1 MRDERR
7 RIQLNLILDISR
19 FLLFT
24 SFVNAQFR
32 YDGSEAR
39 FSASRLAGMTSRTGA
54 LSSKAARRGQPLA
67 AVSYQQLF
75 AGVRER
81 VRAYHRR
88 RTSAAAAA
96 SEARPVQDQRSN

>member
-7 RIQLNLILDISR
+7 RIQLNLILDISG

-39 FSASRLAGMTSRTGA
+39 FSASRLAGMTS
-54 LSSKAARRGQPLA
+54 
-67 AVSYQQLF
+67 
-75 AGVRER
+75 
-81 VRAYHRR
+81 
-88 RTSAAAAA
+88 
-96 SEARPVQDQRSN
+96 

>member
-24 SFVNAQFR
+24 SFVNAKFR

-54 LSSKAARRGQPLA
+54 LSSKAEGGGSRWQPCPI
-67 AVSYQQLF
+67 QQLF
-75 AGVRER
+75 VGARER

-96 SEARPVQDQRSN
+96 SDARPVQDQRSN